1 MNVFFEF
8 HKVIQEIQKAGVDYA
23 LIGGVAMAFYGP
35 MRFTKD
41 IDLLIEDCDLKA
53 VTECLKKEGYFPSTD
68 PWTFSDTKITLHR
81 FIKLEGEDQMIIDV
95 MVSGTDKTTDI
106 IENAIE
112 TESEG
117 TGTVKVA
124 SKADLIW
131 LKKQRNSSQ
140 DQVDIEILQNEETG

>member
-1 MNVFFEF
+1 
-8 HKVIQEIQKAGVDYA
+8 
-23 LIGGVAMAFYGP
+23 MAFYGP

-131 LKKQRNSSQ
+131 LKKQSNSSQ
-140 DQVDIEILQNEETG
+140 DQVDIEILQDEETG